1 MHNDVLTLL
10 GLPLIAWNGKSFASQ
25 AYDAVFTR
33 IVEADRAADNSWD
46 NLPSPEAVRA
56 LQAESREKG
65 IASFGGLPE
74 RTPLNARTT
83 DVIQRDGYKIEKI
96 VFESRPGYFVTGH
109 LFIPDS
115 SAFKP
120 PYPGIFVPC
129 GHSAEGKA
137 GPGYQRGGVQGALAG
152 FATFVVDPTDQGER
166 FQAGRTLVCGHG
178 HQHTGVRAHLLG
190 EGQAQYRI
198 WDAMR
203 AIDVLCERPD
213 VDPERIGA
221 MGMSGG
227 GTMTAYIYAFD
238 ERVKAACPSGFLTTI
253 RDTCQECG
261 PQDAEQVLHGQLS
274 FGLNH
279 LGYMLMRYPAPA
291 CPSFTRADFFPF
303 RGALATVGRMKK
315 FYEAR
320 GVGERVSYI
329 EAPGP
334 HNWCESSRI
343 GSLEWMRE
351 FLNGEKG
358 VFPYDPMAH
367 WRENA
372 GFLYTNADSGVA
384 FEPPEV
390 GFVVPNG
397 RVVDL
402 PGARTIYDILRDK
415 FRAAVAA
422 RPPLTREAVLKAL
435 GPLGPALR
443 EVLPIDKRRPDDGN
457 ATVPWQCIRKALVYA
472 DGTLVPYIAFI
483 PDKPQGRPVLLV
495 AESSRTALA
504 SEVEGYLALGRPVAV
519 TELRGRGEGSSTY
532 KRGTESFH
540 AQKGPDEELARMLDL
555 LGESLVACR
564 AQDIANCAAELTAD
578 SGMQNAQC
586 TMHNA
591 ECRMQNG
598 EWGKVELRAWGAAG
612 IPAAH
617 AAFLWQERFASIDL
631 VRPPAPW
638 AKAFEDNAYDPRFAN
653 CVFGAL
659 KVYDWPDLLTALGAR
674 AASAVKAV
682 CAHHD
687 VLDELLPRPRRLTRL
702 DGSAP
707 IRYLTDQ
714 YGHSFMR
721 GKVDGVPNDR
731 QEEAYSLHISPRGIN
746 IVSGGRLGE
755 LRARATLEQLSRLTN
770 KDDPIPAC
778 EIVDWPELPLRG
790 AMLDTGRN
798 FVAFEALKDLV
809 DHLALYKMNV
819 FHWHLTD
826 YFGWRLE
833 SKRHPELQS
842 DRATARHK
850 GRFYTQAQFRELVDY
865 GWERG
870 VTIVPELDIP
880 GHTLAFRRGIGVE
893 KMREE
898 NVQGIISELI
908 DELCSLAPPERMPY
922 IHLGT
927 DEVDL
932 GSGDGVEWVPHE
944 WIVGWAA
951 RVAANGRTL
960 IGWWPGERIETDG
973 PQIKE
978 IWGWAHYRTPE
989 ERDGYGAAPY
999 IDSTEFDYIN
1009 HIDPFEMLNAGAFQ
1023 KPCKW
1028 GPRENRLGAMISA
1041 WHDDAIAESEDYFR
1055 QVPLFAAVTIY
1066 SDAFWSGRGEE
1077 KPEYFT
1083 HLPSPGTSD
1092 FDFAQN
1098 FERRILAQRD
1108 KVLANLAHPF
1118 PYIAQTQMRW
1128 RLSLADGTV
1137 VATDIPQATVYPHR
1151 VLFDDSLIAADEGTA
1166 ILETWVRSPEEQDVQ
1181 AWIGTTGFARSS
1193 GRYVDGP
1200 VPAPGEWN
1208 RHGATVELNGEKIPG
1223 PNWSHPGVS
1232 GPESRE
1238 VPLTDEDYFY
1248 RPPHIV
1254 HLRAGWNHIRI
1265 TLPKPKTDFVGQKWL
1280 GTFIPVLGTSDHPR
1294 EVPGLVWSSIPQ
1306 S

>member
-1 MHNDVLTLL
+1 MHKDVLSLL
-10 GLPLIAWNGKSFASQ
+10 KLPLIGWNGKSFASQ
-25 AYDAVFTR
+25 AYDAVFAR
-33 IVEADRAADNSWD
+33 IVEADRAADDAWD
-46 NLPSPEAVRA
+46 GLASPEDLRVR
-56 LQAESREKG
+56 QAELREKG
-65 IASFGGLPE
+65 LASFGGLPA

-83 DVIQRDGYKIEKI
+83 GIIQRKGYKIEKI
-96 VFESRPGYFVTGH
+96 LFESRPGYFVTGH
-109 LFIPDS
+109 LFVPDS
-115 SAFKP
+115 PEFKP
-120 PYPGIFVPC
+120 PYPGIFIPC
-129 GHSAEGKA
+129 GHSGEGKA
-137 GPGYQRGGVQGALAG
+137 GDGYQRGGVQGALAG

-166 FQAGRTLVCGHG
+166 FQAGRTLICGHG

-238 ERVKAACPSGFLTTI
+238 ERVKAACPSGFLTTV

-261 PQDAEQVLHGQLS
+261 PQDAEQVLHGQLA

-279 LGYMLMRYPAPA
+279 LGYMLMRYPAAA

-303 RGALATVGRMKK
+303 RGALATFGRMKK

-358 VFPYDPMAH
+358 TFPYDPMAH
-367 WRENA
+367 WRENS
-372 GFLYTNADSGVA
+372 GFLYRNADCGIA
-384 FEPPEV
+384 FEPQDV
-390 GFVVPNG
+390 GFVVPDG
-397 RVVDL
+397 SITDL

-415 FRAAVAA
+415 YRDAVAA
-422 RPPLTREAVLKAL
+422 RPPLTRDAVLKAL

-443 EVLPIDKRRPDDGN
+443 EVLPVDEQRPDDGN
-457 ATVPWQCIRKALVYA
+457 AASWRCIRKTLVYD
-472 DGTLVPYIAFI
+472 DGTLVPYIAFM
-483 PDKPQGRPVLLV
+483 PHEVKGRPVLLV
-495 AESSRTALA
+495 AEAARAALA
-504 SEVEGYLALGRPVAV
+504 SEVQGYLALGRPVAV
-519 TELRGRGEGSSTY
+519 TELRGRGEGSATY

-564 AQDIANCAAELTAD
+564 AQDIANCAAELAAD
-578 SGMQNAQC
+578 SGM
-586 TMHNA
+586 
-591 ECRMQNG
+591 RNG
-598 EWGKVELRAWGAAG
+598 ERGTGKGEWETGNGERGKVELRAWGAAAV
-612 IPAAH
+612 PAAH
-617 AAFLWQERFASIDL
+617 AAYLWQERFASVDV

-659 KVYDWPDLLTALGAR
+659 KVYDWPDLL
-674 AASAVKAV
+674 AASGLSAQAGRDAVVAS
-682 CAHHD
+682 D
-687 VLDELLPRPRRLTRL
+687 VLDELLPRPRRITRL

-707 IRYLTDQ
+707 IRYLADQ
-714 YGHSFMR
+714 YAHTFNR
-721 GKVDGVPNDR
+721 GRIEGAPDDR
-731 QEEAYSLHISPRGIN
+731 QEEAYSIRFSPRGIN
-746 IVSGGRLGE
+746 VVAGGRLGE
-755 LRARATLEQLSRLTN
+755 LRARATLEQISRLTN

-826 YFGWRLE
+826 YYGWRLE
-833 SKRHPELQS
+833 SKLHPELQS
-842 DRATARHK
+842 DRATARQK
-850 GRFYTQAQFRELVDY
+850 GCFYTQAQFRELVDY

-898 NVQGIISELI
+898 KVRGIIDELI
-908 DELCSLAPPERMPY
+908 DELCSLAPAERMPY

-932 GSGDGVEWVPHE
+932 GSSGDGVEWVPHE
-944 WIVGWAA
+944 WIAEWAA

-960 IGWWPGERIETDG
+960 LGWWPGERIETDC

-978 IWGWAHYRTPE
+978 IWGWAHYRKPD
-989 ERDGYGAAPY
+989 ERAEYGKAPY
-999 IDSTEFDYIN
+999 LDSTEFDYIN

-1028 GPRENRLGAMISA
+1028 GPRENRLGAMVSA
-1041 WHDDAIAESEDYFR
+1041 WHDDAIAESEDYLR
-1055 QVPLFAAVTIY
+1055 QVPLFAAITIY
-1066 SDAFWSGRGEE
+1066 SDAFWNGRDNAR
-1077 KPEYFT
+1077 PEYFT
-1083 HLPSPGTSD
+1083 HLPAPGTAD
-1092 FDFAQN
+1092 FDFAVDL
-1098 FERRILAQRD
+1098 ERRILAQRD
-1108 KVLANLAHPF
+1108 KVLAGLAHPF
-1118 PYIAQTQMRW
+1118 QYVAQTQMRW

-1151 VLFDDSLIAADEGTA
+1151 VLFDDSLISADEGTA
-1166 ILETWVRSPEEQDVQ
+1166 IIETWVRSPEEQDVQ

-1223 PNWSHPGVS
+1223 PNWAHPGVS
-1232 GPESRE
+1232 GRESRE

-1254 HLRAGWNHIRI
+1254 HLRAGWNHVRI

-1280 GTFIPVLGTSDHPR
+1280 GTFIPVLGPTDQPR
-1294 EVPGLVWSSIPQ
+1294 EVPGLVWSSTPQ
-1306 S
+1306 H

>member
-1 MHNDVLTLL
+1 MQNGILKLL
-10 GLPLIAWNGKSFASQ
+10 KLPLIAWNGKSFASQ

-33 IVEADRAADNSWD
+33 IVEADRLADDSWD
-46 NLPSPEAVRA
+46 HLTSPEAVRA
-56 LQAESREKG
+56 LQAKLRVKG
-65 IASFGGLPE
+65 LASFGGLPE

-83 DVIQRDGYKIEKI
+83 GVIQRKGYKIEKI

-115 SAFKP
+115 PAFKP
-120 PYPGIFVPC
+120 PYPAIFVPC

-238 ERVKAACPSGFLTTI
+238 ERVKAACPSGFLTTV

-261 PQDAEQVLHGQLS
+261 PQDAEQVLHGQLA

-279 LGYMLMRYPAPA
+279 LGYMLMRYPAAA

-320 GVGERVSYI
+320 GLGERIAYI

-367 WRENA
+367 WRENS
-372 GFLYTNADSGVA
+372 GFLYKDADSGIA

-390 GFVVPNG
+390 GYVVPNG
-397 RVVDL
+397 RVTDL

-415 FRAAVAA
+415 YRAAVAS

-435 GPLGPALR
+435 GPFGPALR
-443 EVLPIDKRRPDDGN
+443 EVLPVDERRAGDGN
-457 ATVPWQCIRKALVYA
+457 VAAPWRCIRKTLVYA

-483 PDKPQGRPVLLV
+483 PDKPKGRPVLLV

-564 AQDIANCAAELTAD
+564 AQDIVNCAAELAAD
-578 SGMQNAQC
+578 SGMQNGERG
-586 TMHNA
+586 TG
-591 ECRMQNG
+591 NG
-598 EWGKVELRAWGAAG
+598 EWGTVDLRAWGAAAV
-612 IPAAH
+612 PAAH
-617 AAFLWQERFASIDL
+617 ASFLWRERFASVNV

-638 AKAFEDNAYDPRFAN
+638 AKAFEDNSYDPRFAN
-653 CVFGAL
+653 SVFGAL
-659 KVYDWPDLLTALGAR
+659 KVYDWPDLL
-674 AASAVKAV
+674 AATKLSTFHSPLST
-682 CAHHD
+682 CCSHD

-707 IRYLTDQ
+707 IRYLTDP
-714 YGHSFMR
+714 YGYSFSR
-721 GKVDGVPNDR
+721 GKVDGAPDDR
-731 QEEAYSLHISPRGIN
+731 QEEAYSIHISPRGIN
-746 IVSGGRLGE
+746 VVAGGRLGE

-798 FVAFEALKDLV
+798 FVEIEALKDLV

-833 SKRHPELQS
+833 SKLHPELQS

-870 VTIVPELDIP
+870 VTIVPELDVP

-898 NVQGIISELI
+898 KVRRIVAELI
-908 DELCSLAPPERMPY
+908 DELCSIAPAERMPY

-932 GSGDGVEWVPHE
+932 GSPDGTEWVPRE
-944 WIVGWAA
+944 WIAEWAA
-951 RVAANGRTL
+951 RVAANGRIL
-960 IGWWPGERIETDG
+960 LGWWPGERIETDG

-989 ERDGYGAAPY
+989 ERAGYGDTPY
-999 IDSTEFDYIN
+999 LDSTEFDYIN

-1028 GPRENRLGAMISA
+1028 GPRENRMGAMISA

-1066 SDAFWSGRGEE
+1066 SDAFWSGRDDACS
-1077 KPEYFT
+1077 EYFT
-1083 HLPSPGTSD
+1083 RLPAPGTPD
-1092 FDFAQN
+1092 FDFAADL
-1098 FERRILAQRD
+1098 ERRILAQRD

-1118 PYIAQTQMRW
+1118 PYVAQTQMRW
-1128 RLSLADGTV
+1128 RLSVADGTV
-1137 VATDIPQATVYPHR
+1137 VATDIPQATIYPHR
-1151 VLFDDSLIAADEGTA
+1151 VLFDDSLVAADEGTA
-1166 ILETWVRSPEEQDVQ
+1166 ILETWVRSPNDQDVQ

-1193 GRYVDGP
+1193 GRFVDGP

-1208 RHGATVELNGEKIPG
+1208 RHGATVEINGEKISG

-1254 HLRAGWNHIRI
+1254 HLRAGWNHVRI
-1265 TLPKPKTDFVGQKWL
+1265 TLPKPKADFVGPKWL
-1280 GTFIPVLGTSDHPR
+1280 GTFIPVLGPSDHPR
-1294 EVPGLVWSSIPQ
+1294 EVPDLVWSSTPQ
-1306 S
+1306 H